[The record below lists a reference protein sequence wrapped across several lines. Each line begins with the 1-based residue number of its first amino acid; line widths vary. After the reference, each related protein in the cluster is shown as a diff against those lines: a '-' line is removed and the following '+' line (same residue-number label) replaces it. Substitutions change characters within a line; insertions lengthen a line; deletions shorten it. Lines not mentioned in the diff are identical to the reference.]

1 MKMSI
6 DITLTLVQLM
16 SNGLKVRVN
25 IKSISPLFWE
35 RYKLKV
41 LLLPPCSVNSV
52 DRMPLLQSGSRWFES
67 ITEHHNSRSSN
78 GRTNGF
84 GPFNRGSNPCWETI
98 YKVAVQ
104 GPLAGVANGRLG
116 YVEGCR

>member
-25 IKSISPLFWE
+25 IKSIAPLFWE

-67 ITEHHNSRSSN
+67 ITEHHIIPDRLIGKSSVFGTEDSTFDPWSGN
-78 GRTNGF
+78 LYNTN
-84 GPFNRGSNPCWETI
+84 
-98 YKVAVQ
+98 
-104 GPLAGVANGRLG
+104 
-116 YVEGCR
+116 

>member
-1 MKMSI
+1 MEMSI
-6 DITLTLVQLM
+6 GITLTLVQLM

-25 IKSISPLFWE
+25 TKSITPLFWE

-67 ITEHHNSRSSN
+67 NTEHHIA
-78 GRTNGF
+78 
-84 GPFNRGSNPCWETI
+84 P
-98 YKVAVQ
+98 
-104 GPLAGVANGRLG
+104 PLLRNKDWLQTPLFQR
-116 YVEGCR
+116 RF